1 MGTTSSAPS
10 ADREFDAEALKDWI
24 VERAKPLS
32 VGGGVVVVGV
42 AAFLFWQQSSRIKNE
57 RAETALLS
65 AQSAY
70 YSGNTALAKSDL
82 EKVVTRYP
90 GTDGATQ
97 ATMLLAA
104 ISYGEG
110 KFDDG
115 IKALTAAQGG
125 ASDHFAPGL
134 EELIAAGHA
143 DAKRFADAASH
154 YLKAADR
161 TPFPADKD
169 IYRAEAARAYGLGG
183 KPAEARKIWAELA
196 ANRESPVLNE
206 AKVRLGEL
214 DAKVASK

>member
-1 MGTTSSAPS
+1 MGTTASAPS
-10 ADREFDAEALKDWI
+10 PDNQFDAEAIKDWI

-32 VGGGVVVVGV
+32 IAGGVVVVGV

-65 AQSAY
+65 AQSAF

-97 ATMLLAA
+97 ATMLLAS

-110 KFDDG
+110 KYDDG
-115 IKALTAAQGG
+115 IKALSAAQSG
-125 ASDHFAPGL
+125 ASSHFAPGL
-134 EELIAAGHA
+134 EELIAAGHD
-143 DAKRFADAASH
+143 DAKRYGDAATH

-169 IYRAEAARAYGLGG
+169 IYKAEAARSYGMGG
-183 KPAEARKIWAELA
+183 KSAEARKIWAELA

-214 DAKVASK
+214 DAKVATK

>member
-1 MGTTSSAPS
+1 MGTTSSAP
-10 ADREFDAEALKDWI
+10 ATDREFDAEALKDWI

-32 VGGGVVVVGV
+32 IAGGAVVVVV
-42 AAFLFWQQSSRIKNE
+42 AAVLFWQQSSRIKNE
-57 RAETALLS
+57 RAESALLS
-65 AQSAY
+65 AQSSY

-110 KFDDG
+110 KYDDG
-115 IKALTAAQGG
+115 IKALTAAQGA
-125 ASDHFAPGL
+125 ASAHLAPGL

-143 DAKRFADAASH
+143 DAKRFDEAASH

-161 TPFPADKD
+161 SPFPADKD
-169 IYRAEAARAYGLGG
+169 IFRAEAARSYGLGG
-183 KPAEARKIWAELA
+183 KAAEARKIWAELA

-214 DAKVASK
+214 DVKAASK

>member
-1 MGTTSSAPS
+1 MGTTSSAPVPE
-10 ADREFDAEALKDWI
+10 REFDAEAVKDWI
-24 VERAKPLS
+24 VDRAKPLS
-32 VGGGVVVVGV
+32 IAVGAVVVAV
-42 AAFLFWQQSSRIKNE
+42 AVFLFWQQANRIKNE
-57 RAETALLS
+57 RADAALVS
-65 AQSAY
+65 AQSAF

-82 EKVVTRYP
+82 GKLVTRYP

-97 ATMLLAA
+97 ATMLLAS

-110 KFDDG
+110 KYDDG
-115 IKALTAAQGG
+115 IKALTGAQSG
-125 ASDHFAPGL
+125 APAHFAPGL

-143 DAKRFADAASH
+143 DAKRYADAASH
-154 YLKAADR
+154 YLKAAER

-169 IYRAEAARAYGLGG
+169 IYRAEAARSYGLGG

-214 DAKVASK
+214 DAKAATK